1 MLNDKIEKKNQLN
14 KKQKKQLELT
24 RVNLLNILLVSWDQ
38 DNLMKNKQNKLWSL
52 IFNQINIKGWN

>member
-14 KKQKKQLELT
+14 KKHKKQLELT